1 MSSWWKNKS
10 YKSGFTIIEI
20 IVVVSVIAILATI
33 SVVGYISWR
42 NSTLATAIKNDLGAA
57 ATALEDYRTNN
68 NGYPSTTTL
77 PSTFSPS
84 SGVNIALYSS
94 SATAYCV
101 DGSSVENTSLVFYI
115 ASETKDKGGLSGTC
129 ATRPGQSPPS
139 VPIGLAVTNKTSTT
153 MSLSWTASTG
163 SPTSYLAQCASD
175 AAFILDLKQSSI
187 STTTVTI
194 TGLNGQTTHYC
205 RVNAQSAAGT
215 SGWSTVVSSNTN
227 AYLCSDLGKY
237 GTYPDCYDYDALP
250 IATSIEGYWTIA
262 PDGFLL
268 EDGSAVSRTTYA
280 DLFAAIGTTY
290 GAGDGSTTF
299 NLPDSRGRT
308 VVGRDASDSD
318 FNSVGEKQGSK
329 TDVQTTAQ
337 LPTHTHIQNSHS
349 HYYDVHTSGAEAGGY
364 GLHSSGSFQN
374 RVYVN
379 SGNGTYSATA
389 TNQTTGGSDPHNI
402 IQPSIV
408 RSFAIK
414 YRPSTG
420 TDSLLPA
427 GTTIKGYWSSPPS
440 GYLLEYGTAVS
451 RTTYSDLFAVIG
463 TTYGAGDGS
472 TTFNLPD
479 TKGRVLVN
487 KNSSDSEFNTMGEK
501 YGEKAHVMTIAELPA
516 HTHIQNAHNH
526 GFYSYVSSSE
536 AAGYGV
542 SGGGGWVNAVIVNG
556 YGLGTSGA
564 TATNQS
570 TGSDE
575 AETVVQPSIV
585 QKIAIKY
592 TTATASGSSVG
603 VGTSLSGSWS
613 SAPSGF
619 LVEDGSA
626 VSRSTYAALFA
637 VIGTTYGAGNG
648 STTFNLPDSRG
659 RVGVNL
665 SPTDSE
671 FDTMGEKYGEK
682 THLMTIAE
690 MATHTHI
697 QNAHSHSFGMAAAGG
712 GYGACGCSAFR
723 NRLMVTGGGIGSSS
737 TTATNQS
744 EGDGQ
749 AFNVI
754 QPSIV
759 KLFVIKY

>member
-1 MSSWWKNKS
+1 MHSRWRDKLLQN
-10 YKSGFTIIEI
+10 GFTIIEL
-20 IVVVSVIAILATI
+20 IVVISIIAILATV
-33 SVVGYISWR
+33 SVIGYSSWR
-42 NSTLATAIKNDLGAA
+42 NSTIATKVKSDLNAA
-57 ATALEDYRTNN
+57 GSALEDYRTFN
-68 NGYPSTTTL
+68 NGYPATTTL
-77 PSTFSPS
+77 PSTVTPS
-84 SGVNIALYSS
+84 NGVNLSLYSS
-94 SATAYCV
+94 DATAFCV
-101 DGSSVENTSLVFYI
+101 DGASTEITSITYYL
-115 ASETKDKGGLSGTC
+115 AAETKDQGPKSGTC
-129 ATRPGQSPPS
+129 ATRPGQSVPS
-139 VPIGLAVTNKTSTT
+139 VPTGIAITSKTATSI
-153 MSLSWTASTG
+153 SLSWSASTN
-163 SPTSYLAQCASD
+163 SPTSYTVQCASD
-175 AAFILDLKQSSI
+175 AGFIVGMKQS
-187 STTTVTI
+187 TQATTATTVS
-194 TGLNGQTTHYC
+194 GLDAATTHYC
-205 RVNAQSAAGT
+205 RVSARNGAGT
-215 SGWSTVVSSNTN
+215 SAWSGAISSNTN
-227 AYLCSDLGKY
+227 SYLCSDLDKY

-250 IATSIEGYWTIA
+250 IATSIEGYWTDA
-262 PDGFLL
+262 PDGFLI
-268 EDGSAVSRTTYA
+268 EDGSAISRTTYS

-290 GAGDGSTTF
+290 GDGDGSTTF

-308 VVGRDASDSD
+308 VVGRDSTDSD
-318 FNSVGEKQGSK
+318 FNSVGEKTGAK
-329 TDVQTTAQ
+329 TDVQTIAE
-337 LPTHTHIQNSHS
+337 LPSHTHIQNAHS
-349 HYYDVHTSGAEAGGY
+349 HYFDVHTSGAEAGGY

-389 TNQTTGGSDPHNI
+389 TNQTTGGSEAHNI
-402 IQPSIV
+402 VQPSIV
-408 RSFAIK
+408 KSFAIK

-427 GTTIKGYWSSPPS
+427 GTSIKGYWSSAPS
-440 GYLLEYGTAVS
+440 GYLLEYGTEVS

-463 TTYGAGDGS
+463 TTYGDGDGS

-479 TKGRVLVN
+479 ERGRVSVN
-487 KNSSDSEFNTMGEK
+487 KSSTDSEFNSMGEK
-501 YGEKAHVMTIAELPA
+501 YGEKAHIMTIAELPA

-556 YGLGTSGA
+556 YGLGTSNA

-575 AETVVQPSIV
+575 AETVIQPSIV

-592 TTATASGSSVG
+592 TNPTATGSSVAT
-603 VGTSLSGSWS
+603 GTSLSGYWPSV
-613 SAPSGF
+613 PSGY
-619 LVEDGSA
+619 LAEDGSA
-626 VSRSTYAALFA
+626 VSRTTYADLFA
-637 VIGTTYGAGNG
+637 KIGTTYGAGNG

-665 SPTDSE
+665 SPSDSE

-682 THLMTIAE
+682 THLMTLAE
-690 MATHTHI
+690 MAEHTHI

-744 EGDGQ
+744 EGGGQ
-749 AFNVI
+749 AFNII
-754 QPSIV
+754 QPSLV
-759 KLFVIKY
+759 KLFVIKF